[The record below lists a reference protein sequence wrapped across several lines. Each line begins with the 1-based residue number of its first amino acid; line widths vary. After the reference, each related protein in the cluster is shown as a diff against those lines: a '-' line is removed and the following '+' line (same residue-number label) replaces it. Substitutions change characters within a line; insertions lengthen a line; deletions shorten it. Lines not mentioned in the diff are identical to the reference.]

1 MRAHPPIPVIRGLLI
16 GLDLLVVALLATAV
30 LQPAPGVQPWVTL
43 VVGLC
48 FAALYVGGRAT
59 IRVHEAPLTARPGPW
74 WPASAWI
81 VGLLLLWVALLA
93 TSTAAL
99 WIAFPLMLLEMHVLG
114 PRRGVLAV
122 VLTTLLVGGVGLLE
136 RSGTD
141 SPVGF
146 VLGPAVG
153 AAVAVVVMLGL
164 EALARESEDRRR
176 TVEELT
182 EAREHLAAAERFAAV
197 ADERE
202 RLAREIHDTLA
213 QGYTAIELLL
223 RAADLSIGS
232 DDALAH
238 RYVEQARTTA
248 KENLAEARRF
258 VRALAPAD
266 LDGATL
272 VTALR
277 RVAERAQDTAA
288 SDTTAAPPLRVR
300 VEVSGTRRPLPVA
313 VEAALVRVA
322 QSALANV
329 VQHSDA
335 RNAAV
340 TLTYLDDEVVVDVV
354 DDGRGFDPHSLRTDR
369 ARPGGFGLVAMDSRL
384 RELGGTLT
392 LESEPGDGTAVAARL
407 PIGDLDPADE
417 HRETP

>member
-1 MRAHPPIPVIRGLLI
+1 MRARPPISVIRGLLI
-16 GLDLLVVALLATAV
+16 GLDLLVVALLAIAL
-30 LQPAPGVQPWVTL
+30 LQPDTAVQPWVTL
-43 VVGLC
+43 VAGLG

-114 PRRGVLAV
+114 PHRGVLAV
-122 VLTTLLVGGVGLLE
+122 VLTTLLAVAAGLFE
-136 RSGTD
+136 RTGTD
-141 SPVGF
+141 SFVGF

-153 AAVAVVVMLGL
+153 AAVAVAVMLGL

-176 TVEELT
+176 TVQELT
-182 EAREHLAAAERFAAV
+182 EAREHLAAAERDAAV
-197 ADERE
+197 AGERE

-223 RAADLSIGS
+223 RAADVSIGS
-232 DDALAH
+232 DEAQAH
-238 RYVEQARTTA
+238 QYIEQARTTA
-248 KENLAEARRF
+248 KENLEEARRF

-266 LDGATL
+266 LEDATL

-288 SDTTAAPPLRVR
+288 PPLRVR
-300 VEVSGTRRPLPVA
+300 VETSGTRRPLPVA
-313 VEAALVRVA
+313 IEAALVRVA

-335 RNAAV
+335 QNAAV
-340 TLTYLDDEVVVDVV
+340 TLTYLDDEVIVDVV
-354 DDGRGFDPHSLRTDR
+354 DDGHGFDPHSLRPDP
-369 ARPGGFGLVAMDSRL
+369 ARPGGFGLVAMDSRI

-392 LESEPGDGTAVAARL
+392 LESEPGEGTAIAARL
-407 PIGDLDPADE
+407 PIGDMDPADQ

>member
-1 MRAHPPIPVIRGLLI
+1 MRAHPPILVIRGLLI
-16 GLDLLVVALLATAV
+16 GLDLLVAALVVTAV
-30 LQPAPGVQPWVTL
+30 LQPDPAVQPWVAL
-43 VVGLC
+43 VVGLG

-81 VGLLLLWVALLA
+81 VGLLLLWAVLLA

-114 PRRGVLAV
+114 PHRGVLAV
-122 VLTTLLVGGVGLLE
+122 VLTTLLAEAAGLLD

-164 EALARESEDRRR
+164 EALARESEERRR
-176 TVEELT
+176 TVQELT
-182 EAREHLAAAERFAAV
+182 EAREHLAAAERDAAV
-197 ADERE
+197 AGERE

-223 RAADLSIGS
+223 RAADGSIGS
-232 DDALAH
+232 DEALAH

-248 KENLAEARRF
+248 KENLDEARRF

-272 VTALR
+272 VSALR

-288 SDTTAAPPLRVR
+288 SDRTAAPPLRVR
-300 VEVSGTRRPLPVA
+300 LKTSGTRRPLPVA
-313 VEAALVRVA
+313 VEAAIVRVA

-335 RNAAV
+335 ENAAV
-340 TLTYLDDEVVVDVV
+340 TLTYLDDEVIVDVV
-354 DDGRGFDPHSLRTDR
+354 DDGHGFDPHSQRSEP
-369 ARPGGFGLVAMDSRL
+369 ARPGGFGLAAMDSRI

-392 LESEPGDGTAVAARL
+392 LESEPGEGTAIAARL
-407 PIGDLDPADE
+407 PIGDVAPADE
-417 HRETP
+417 HQETP

>member
-1 MRAHPPIPVIRGLLI
+1 MRPHPPIPVIRGLLI

-30 LQPAPGVQPWVTL
+30 LQPDPAVQPWVAL
-43 VVGLC
+43 VVGLG
-48 FAALYVGGRAT
+48 FAALYVRGRAT

-114 PRRGVLAV
+114 PHRGVLAV
-122 VLTTLLVGGVGLLE
+122 VLTTLLAGVAGLLE
-136 RSGTD
+136 RTGTD

-146 VLGPAVG
+146 VLGPVVG
-153 AAVAVVVMLGL
+153 AAVAVAVILGL
-164 EALARESEDRRR
+164 EALARESEERRR
-176 TVEELT
+176 TVQELT
-182 EAREHLAAAERFAAV
+182 EAREHLAAAERDAAV
-197 ADERE
+197 AGERE

-223 RAADLSIGS
+223 RAADVSIGS

-248 KENLAEARRF
+248 KENLEEARRF

-266 LDGATL
+266 LDGTTL

-288 SDTTAAPPLRVR
+288 QPLRVR
-300 VEVSGTRRPLPVA
+300 VETSGTRRPLPVA
-313 VEAALVRVA
+313 IEAALVRVV

-335 RNAAV
+335 QNAAV
-340 TLTYLDDEVVVDVV
+340 TLTYLDDEVIVDVV
-354 DDGRGFDPHSLRTDR
+354 DDGHGFDPHSLRADP
-369 ARPGGFGLVAMDSRL
+369 ARPGGFGLVAMDSRI

-392 LESEPGDGTAVAARL
+392 LESEPGEGTAIAARL
-407 PIGDLDPADE
+407 PIGDLDPVDQHQE
-417 HRETP
+417 IP